1 MANTLSSR
9 QNDIVDAA
17 IDIIGENG
25 IQGLTIKRLAQE
37 VGVTEPALYR
47 HFDSKREI
55 VIAVLRH
62 FKDLFQTV
70 FEDAVSTGKTGINLI
85 EEVYRHHFEMFSR
98 RPSIAA
104 VLLSTEF
111 FREEKQVSQQILNI
125 LDSMESAIIKAVG
138 SVSTEE
144 IRNDISSKD
153 IALLVMGSM
162 RLLVTR
168 WWLSGLSFNI
178 QKEGKALWL
187 SLKKVI
193 SISG

>member
-1 MANTLSSR
+1 MKTSLTTR

-47 HFDSKREI
+47 HFDNKQEI
-55 VIAVLRH
+55 VIAVLEH
-62 FKDLFQTV
+62 FKNLFQTV
-70 FEDAVSTGKTGINLI
+70 FEDAVSTGKIGIDLI
-85 EEVYRHHFEMFSR
+85 EEVYRHHFEMFSQ

-111 FREEKQVSQQILNI
+111 FREEKQVSKQILNI
-125 LDSMESAIIKAVG
+125 LNNMESAIIKAVG
-138 SVSTEE
+138 SVEAEE
-144 IRNDISSKD
+144 VRNDISSKD
-153 IALLVMGSM
+153 IALLIMGSM

-178 QKEGKALWL
+178 QNEGKVLWL
-187 SLKKVI
+187 SIKKVI
-193 SISG
+193 SICR